1 MDFDPRYGIF
11 AIVAS
16 FFLIF
21 LVVGIIIYVL
31 GSIGLYTMAKN
42 KRIENAWLAWIP
54 IVQLYIMGKIIR
66 TLKIGEYEIPQV
78 EVVLPLVAV
87 GGTIFSPIPL
97 IGGLIGIVAIV
108 LELFALHKLFTI
120 YRPDQAIV
128 YLIISV
134 VLPFMGP
141 VFIFIMRNDEP
152 VEESGQEKSE

>member
-11 AIVAS
+11 AVVAS

-31 GSIGLYTMAKN
+31 GAIGLYTMAKN
-42 KRIENAWLAWIP
+42 KKIENAWLAWIP

-97 IGGLIGIVAIV
+97 IGGLIGIVALII
-108 LELFALHKLFTI
+108 ELFALHKLFTI

-152 VEESGQEKSE
+152 IKENTEEKPV

>member
-1 MDFDPRYGIF
+1 MDIDPRYGIF

-21 LVVGIIIYVL
+21 LVVGVVIYVL

-78 EVVLPLVAV
+78 EVVLPLIAV

-97 IGGLIGIVAIV
+97 IGGLIGIVALII
-108 LELFALHKLFTI
+108 ELFALHKLFTI

-152 VEESGQEKSE
+152 VVESA